1 MSVYNGELKAYRDR
15 TRLFYRSCKM
25 KRYLEICTIKLEVIG
40 QFAEVELISKVLQV
54 IIFDN
59 K

>member
-1 MSVYNGELKAYRDR
+1 
-15 TRLFYRSCKM
+15 M

-54 IIFDN
+54 IMFDN